1 MQITTRH
8 ARQRNGAIKRPNP
21 ISGKPKMYAIGIFS
35 GVPSIV
41 DVTAHRDDASKN
53 ENTVIQPKSVARP
66 NLFEESIGVLFK
78 RHNVSD
84 HRVRTI
90 DLLFQNHAQAGL
102 RVHRIVTQRSG
113 C

>member
-78 RHNVSD
+78 RHNLSVTRDITSIKCCILWAIKFISILSRD
-84 HRVRTI
+84 
-90 DLLFQNHAQAGL
+90 
-102 RVHRIVTQRSG
+102 IVK
-113 C
+113 